1 MASRTHAANQT
12 ELPRGT
18 LVELLLGAID
28 RLGDHAA
35 FRLFRGTGPEL
46 TAVTYRELLDLVR
59 DVVGALRVL
68 GLERGDRV
76 AILSENRFEWALID
90 YACLLEGVLDVPV
103 HAVLTTD
110 QAGYI
115 LSDSGA
121 RVIFAS
127 TAEQLE
133 KARAAA
139 SAGSGLEVRVVAFDP
154 LPSLPE
160 GVLAWGRL
168 VAEGRERMR
177 GVSDAELRTSA
188 GRATPDDVA
197 TILYTSGTTGDPKGV
212 VLTHQN
218 LFSNVEAASFALRID
233 HTDSTLS
240 FLPLSHIFQR
250 MVDYLLVSRGCT
262 ISYPH
267 SQETIVADLRAVRPT
282 MVVAVPRVYE
292 KVYFGALSAPGL
304 KGKVVRWA
312 REVGLAWAD
321 ERLAGR
327 TPTLPLPLSRSLAD
341 RLVFRRIR
349 QVVGGRIRFFVSG
362 SAPLDPEIARF
373 FYAAGLPILE
383 GYGLTETSPVTNVNT
398 PEAMRIGTVG
408 KPVAGTEIR
417 IAEDGEILVRG
428 PQVMK
433 EYYKL
438 PAESVAAIDA
448 EGWFHTGD
456 VGELDADGFLRI
468 TDRKKDLIKTSGG
481 KYVAPQP
488 IENRL
493 KRSRFVDQ
501 AVVVGDRRK
510 FVALLVVPDFNTVEA
525 WAREQGIAAGDREAL
540 IRHPAVQARLEEE
553 TLAGLGDLSH
563 VEIPKKVALLTTPFT
578 IEDGSL
584 TLTDKVKRRVVQDRY
599 ARLIDRFYQPEGE
612 DRTVFVP

>member
-1 MASRTHAANQT
+1 MASRTQAANQT

-28 RLGDHAA
+28 RLDDHAA
-35 FRLFRGTGPEL
+35 FHLFRGTGPEL
-46 TAVTYRELLDLVR
+46 TAVTYRELLDRVR

-76 AILSENRFEWALID
+76 AILSENRFEWALTD

-103 HAVLTTD
+103 HAVLTAD

-127 TAEQLE
+127 TAEQVE

-139 SAGSGLEVRVVAFDP
+139 SAGSGREVRVVAFDP

-160 GVLAWGRL
+160 GVLAWDSL

-177 GVSDAELRTSA
+177 GMSDAELRTSA

-218 LFSNVEAASFALRID
+218 LFSNVEAASFALRINP
-233 HTDSTLS
+233 TDSTLS

-267 SQETIVADLRAVRPT
+267 SGETIVADLRAVRPT
-282 MVVAVPRVYE
+282 VVVAVPRVYE

-304 KGKVVRWA
+304 KGRLVRWA

-321 ERLAGR
+321 ETLAGR
-327 TPTLPLPLSRSLAD
+327 TPTLPLRVAHGIAD
-341 RLVFRRIR
+341 RLVFRKIR

-373 FYAAGLPILE
+373 FHASGLPILE

-408 KPVAGTEIR
+408 KPVASTEIR
-417 IAEDGEILVRG
+417 VADDGEILVRG

-433 EYYKL
+433 EYL
-438 PAESVAAIDA
+438 QAA
-448 EGWFHTGD
+448 G
-456 VGELDADGFLRI
+456 
-468 TDRKKDLIKTSGG
+468 
-481 KYVAPQP
+481 
-488 IENRL
+488 
-493 KRSRFVDQ
+493 
-501 AVVVGDRRK
+501 GDRR
-510 FVALLVVPDFNTVEA
+510 
-525 WAREQGIAAGDREAL
+525 GDRRRGL
-540 IRHPAVQARLEEE
+540 VPHRRYRR
-553 TLAGLGDLSH
+553 AGRG
-563 VEIPKKVALLTTPFT
+563 
-578 IEDGSL
+578 
-584 TLTDKVKRRVVQDRY
+584 RVPPHHRPQ
-599 ARLIDRFYQPEGE
+599 EGA
-612 DRTVFVP
+612 D